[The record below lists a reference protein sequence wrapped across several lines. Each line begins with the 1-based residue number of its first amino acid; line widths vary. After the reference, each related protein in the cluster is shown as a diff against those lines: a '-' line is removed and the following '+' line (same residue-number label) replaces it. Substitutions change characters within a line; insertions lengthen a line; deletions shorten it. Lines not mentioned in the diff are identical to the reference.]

1 MTYYSRM
8 PDQPVNFESLSDR
21 GVMALVARGDQS
33 ALGELYD
40 RYGAAAHSLALRVIR
55 DRELAEDVV
64 QEAFVALWRSAA
76 TYDPARANPSTWIL
90 TLVHRRAVDMVR
102 HRSRRSA
109 SLLEPA
115 VAESIPAEGDDAGSR
130 VWGSMVRARIG
141 RALRR
146 LPDDMRE
153 AIELAY
159 FEGYSQ
165 SELSELL
172 HIPLGT
178 VKTRTARGLALLRE
192 DLDSDRES
200 VRTP

>member
-1 MTYYSRM
+1 MVDRHE
-8 PDQPVNFESLSDR
+8 NFASLSDR

-40 RYGAAAHSLALRVIR
+40 RYGAVAHSLALRVIR

-64 QEAFVALWRSAA
+64 QEAFVTLWKSASS
-76 TYDPARANPSTWIL
+76 YDPERAKPSTWIL

-102 HRSRRSA
+102 HSARRRA
-109 SLLEPA
+109 TPLEPG
-115 VAESIPAEGDDAGSR
+115 VAEAIAAEGDEAGSR
-130 VWGSMVRARIG
+130 VWGSIVRERIG
-141 RALRR
+141 KALKR
-146 LPDDMRE
+146 LPDEMRE

-172 HIPLGT
+172 NVPLGT
-178 VKTRTARGLALLRE
+178 VKTRTFRGLSLLRE

-200 VRTP
+200 VRTQ